1 MNRAPQ
7 GQSAASDVSVAGAQ
21 TAAVNVAGPQAGA
34 SAAREAGLLETAR
47 AVMWSFFG
55 VRGRSAHES
64 DAARLNPLYVILMG
78 IVLAVGFVVGL
89 VALVRFVVS

>member
-21 TAAVNVAGPQAGA
+21 PAAAHAGSQTGA
-34 SAAREAGLLETAR
+34 SVARQAGLLETAR

-64 DAARLNPLYVILMG
+64 DLARLNPLYVILMG
-78 IVLAVGFVVGL
+78 IVLAVSFVVGL
-89 VALVRFVVS
+89 VTLVRFIVS